1 MLITKFINTA
11 VAKRNQQRSR
21 YVFSKVIQCLEKNIQ
36 KHKVIAK
43 DYRVQNSW
51 AEYKIFILKY
61 VNRNVTR

>member
-11 VAKRNQQRSR
+11 AAKRNQQRSR

-43 DYRVQNSW
+43 DYRVQNS
-51 AEYKIFILKY
+51 
-61 VNRNVTR
+61 